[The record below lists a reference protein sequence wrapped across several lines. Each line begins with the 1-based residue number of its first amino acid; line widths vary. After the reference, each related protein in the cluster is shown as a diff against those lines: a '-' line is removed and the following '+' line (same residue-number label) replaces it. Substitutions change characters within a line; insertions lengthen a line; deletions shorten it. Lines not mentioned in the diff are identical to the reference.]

1 VNVVDSSAWLE
12 YFADGPNA
20 SFFAPAIEEAGRL
33 VVPSI
38 CVAEVF
44 RRLMQQVGEESA
56 LRATAAMQRQGAVV
70 ALDATLARE
79 AGRVGVELHLPL
91 ADSIVYATARACDGT
106 VWTQD
111 SDFERLPR
119 VRYRA
124 KRR

>member
-20 SFFAPAIEEAGRL
+20 SFFGPAIEDGARL
-33 VVPSI
+33 LVPSI

-44 RRLMQQVGEESA
+44 RRMMQQLGEEAA
-56 LRATAAMQRQGAVV
+56 LRATAAMQRQ
-70 ALDATLARE
+70 ARE
-79 AGRVGVELHLPL
+79 AGRVGVELRLPL
-91 ADSIVYATARACDGT
+91 ADSIVYASARACDGT

-111 SDFERLPR
+111 SDFEHLPR

-124 KRR
+124 KQR

>member
-1 VNVVDSSAWLE
+1 MNVVDSSAWLE

-20 SFFAPAIEEAGRL
+20 TFFGPAIEDGGRL

-44 RRLMQQVGEESA
+44 RRMMQQLGEEAA

-70 ALDATLARE
+70 DLDATLARE
-79 AGRVGVELHLPL
+79 AGRAGVELRLPL

-111 SDFERLPR
+111 SDFEHLSR

-124 KRR
+124 KQR